1 MDAHNLSTCML
12 LFLQQE
18 MWITEIR
25 RDRCGGA
32 VATRQMLQWVG
43 QQIGVERR
51 TQGKD
56 SRRQTV
62 RSRCIQCEWWMTD
75 IDLTVKRIPGLAE
88 AFPGREVGCNHDRST
103 DELRGNQ
110 GADRVRSRDEGLSF
124 GLNWREE
131 EGIIKRFC
139 RAIRTRLWRWTR
151 RTTLYYICG
160 VDSPSLSPIC
170 PGLRRRWETID
181 SKCVI

>member
-1 MDAHNLSTCML
+1 MEALWRLAKCCNELANKLESKDERKAKILEGRQYALDAYNVS
-12 LFLQQE
+12 
-18 MWITEIR
+18 
-25 RDRCGGA
+25 GG
-32 VATRQMLQWVG
+32 W
-43 QQIGVERR
+43 
-51 TQGKD
+51 
-56 SRRQTV
+56 QT
-62 RSRCIQCEWWMTD
+62 
-75 IDLTVKRIPGLAE
+75 LTWRWRGIPGLAE
-88 AFPGREVGCNHDRST
+88 AFPGREVGCNHDRPT